1 MKADVV
7 AELELP
13 LGVQT
18 VVVSGRRKTRL
29 QLQLLVLIDEP
40 LVDVRQQRGVLV
52 EIGVLRIERHQLLGR
67 GDPQLSEILCLER
80 RQRSTSEHDRDHKC
94 RK

>member
-13 LGVQT
+13 LGARQW
-18 VVVSGRRKTRL
+18 SLGRSKARL
-29 QLQLLVLIDEP
+29 LQLLVLIDEP
-40 LVDVRQQRGVLV
+40 LVDVRQKRGVLV
-52 EIGVLRIERHQLLGR
+52 EIGVLRIERHQLVGR
-67 GDPQLSEILCLER
+67 GDPQLSEVLCLDR

>member
-18 VVVSGRRKTRL
+18 VVVRTSQDQASAPASRP
-29 QLQLLVLIDEP
+29 VDEP

-67 GDPQLSEILCLER
+67 GDPQLCEVLCLDR